1 MIIQQ
6 LTVFLENESGRLAEV
21 TGILAENNI
30 NVSAFSIA
38 ETADYGILRMIVS
51 NPDIAVQK
59 LKDRHFSVN
68 LTEVICMMVP
78 HEPGGLSKALG
89 ILSDG
94 GLGIEYMYAFAVSES
109 KATVVLRTDDPKKAI
124 KVLQDHKLELIKASD
139 IYEL

>member
-30 NVSAFSIA
+30 NISAFSIA

-89 ILSDG
+89 ILSGG